1 MRIIEFCYFFHL
13 WETQTVKGE
22 ENLKNVGT
30 HVEVAPVLQNMQ
42 DYISNYY
49 ADELLDEV
57 SDAIY
62 LQLVEDHE
70 IEARRGIFVVD
81 HNESK
86 IIRTDLWWKDRTRL
100 LSDIRMRIKIGV
112 SRNDNIPR
120 YYVRYINF
128 STKFTLDGGITRHQG
143 IRELSTFCLPECNLS
158 KLSKHLVP
166 VLTYDEMEVMVL
178 QMLRKY
184 KGEQAALTYQ
194 KNGAIALAQA
204 MGLKIMHVSL
214 YRNHHAAVILYSR
227 IYNLS
232 AT

>member
-22 ENLKNVGT
+22 ENSKNVGT

-62 LQLVEDHE
+62 LQLVEGHE

-120 YYVRYINF
+120 CYVRYINF

-166 VLTYDEMEVMVL
+166 VLTHDKMEVMVL

-214 YRNHHAAVILYSR
+214 YRNHHAAVILYS
-227 IYNLS
+227 
-232 AT
+232 